1 VQHGIRGLFG
11 RNDTES
17 GPRKEFAHY
26 GLRHTLLDTILVRPI
41 FKSCDINY
49 FKSRRQP

>member
-1 VQHGIRGLFG
+1 VQHGIRGLFR
-11 RNDTES
+11 RNDPEP

-41 FKSCDINY
+41 FKSGHINY
-49 FKSRRQP
+49 FKPGRQP